1 MDMTDYRDIAELK
14 GVLRAHG
21 LRATIPRVAVLQAL
35 DAATS
40 HLSAEEIARAVEE
53 RYPAF
58 DRVSLYRT
66 VEAFE
71 AHGLAV
77 RVELGDRVLRWE
89 RDRHAH
95 HHMQCRRCGAV
106 VELGT
111 TSFDRLAADLAE
123 AYGVRVELRHLA
135 LPGLCAH
142 CATRAGVTEAF
153 PSDYTP

>member
-1 MDMTDYRDIAELK
+1 MDTTDHRDIADLK

-35 DAATS
+35 DAVPS
-40 HLSAEEIARAVEE
+40 HLSADEIARAVEE

-95 HHMQCRRCGAV
+95 HHMQCQYCSV
-106 VELGT
+106 VIELDT
-111 TSFDRLAADLAE
+111 APFERLAADLTE
-123 AYGVRVELRHLA
+123 IYGVRVELRHLA
-135 LPGLCAH
+135 LPGICAQ
-142 CATRAGVTEAF
+142 CISSAA
-153 PSDYTP
+153 

>member
-1 MDMTDYRDIAELK
+1 MDATGNGNGDVAELK
-14 GVLRAHG
+14 RVLRAHG
-21 LRATIPRVAVLQAL
+21 LRVTIPRVAVLQAL
-35 DAATS
+35 DAAPS
-40 HLSAEEIARAVEE
+40 HLSVEEIAHAVAE

-66 VEAFE
+66 VETFE

-95 HHMQCRRCGAV
+95 HHMECRHCGAV
-106 VELGT
+106 IELETGH
-111 TSFDRLAADLAE
+111 FERLAAALAD

-135 LPGLCAH
+135 LPGLCAG
-142 CATRAGVTEAF
+142 CASSVA
-153 PSDYTP
+153 

>member
-1 MDMTDYRDIAELK
+1 MDTTDQRDITTLK

-35 DAATS
+35 DAVPS
-40 HLSAEEIARAVEE
+40 HLSADEIARAVEE

-95 HHMQCRRCGAV
+95 HHVECRRCGAV
-106 VELGT
+106 IELET
-111 TSFDRLAADLAE
+111 APFERLAADLAV
-123 AYGVRVELRHLA
+123 AYGVRVDLRHLA
-135 LPGLCAH
+135 LPGLCAQ
-142 CATRAGVTEAF
+142 CISSAA
-153 PSDYTP
+153 

>member
-1 MDMTDYRDIAELK
+1 MDTTDHRDIADLK

-21 LRATIPRVAVLQAL
+21 LRATVPRVAVLQAL
-35 DAATS
+35 DAVPS

-71 AHGLAV
+71 THGLAV
-77 RVELGDRVLRWE
+77 RVAFGDRVLRWE

-95 HHMQCRRCGAV
+95 HHIECRHCGAII
-106 VELGT
+106 ELDT
-111 TSFDRLAADLAE
+111 VLFERLAADLAA
-123 AYGVRVELRHLA
+123 AYGVRVDLRHLA
-135 LPGLCAH
+135 LPGIC
-142 CATRAGVTEAF
+142 TRCV
-153 PSDYTP
+153 SSMV

>member
-1 MDMTDYRDIAELK
+1 MDTTSHRDIADLK

-35 DAATS
+35 DAVPG

-77 RVELGDRVLRWE
+77 RVELGDRVLRWK
-89 RDRHAH
+89 RNRHAH
-95 HHMQCRRCGAV
+95 HHMQCRHCGAV
-106 VELGT
+106 VELGIA
-111 TSFDRLAADLAE
+111 SFDRLAADLAT

-135 LPGLCAH
+135 LPGICAR
-142 CATRAGVTEAF
+142 CVSSA
-153 PSDYTP
+153 